1 MCPSMP
7 IAWKEIQTL
16 KNSLEVVREELM
28 RRFGT
33 ELEFAEFKP
42 RPSDLFEYFVLY
54 NSALALDPIEL
65 KTGHPFTRGDFR
77 STGWIPSGIVK
88 SYRTPIKM
96 GRTLVPNI
104 TCRVEGIEFNFWF
117 DKTLAPRIRPDIVVR
132 TGHFETGE
140 DYAKGHFWLLKD
152 GVLFAEYSLEERS
165 ESEGYFVERTTG
177 TPKPGETVYFRAA
190 TKFKKPSL
198 IIECK
203 SYGARLGNPEV
214 YADYARTVLLVS
226 PEKLYE
232 PKRPN
237 IIAIRV
243 NQSFENLEL
252 QEKLRPYLSRLIPC

>member
-1 MCPSMP
+1 MP
-7 IAWKEIQTL
+7 IAWREIQTL
-16 KNSLEVVREELM
+16 KNSLEAIREELM

-33 ELEFAEFKP
+33 KLEFAEFKP

-54 NSALALDPIEL
+54 NSALALDPTEL
-65 KTGHPFTRGDFR
+65 KIGHPFTRGDFR

-88 SYRTPIKM
+88 PYRTPIKM
-96 GRTLVPNI
+96 GKTLVPSI
-104 TCRVEGIEFNFWF
+104 TCKVEGTEFNFWF

-152 GVLFAEYSLEERS
+152 GLFFAEYSLEEHP
-165 ESEGYFVERTTG
+165 ESPGYFVERTHG
-177 TPKPGETVYFRAA
+177 PPKRGETVYFKAA
-190 TKFKKPSL
+190 TEFKTPPL

-237 IIAIRV
+237 IIRISV
-243 NQSFENLEL
+243 KKDFENREL
-252 QEKLRPYLSRLIPC
+252 REKLRPHLRRLIQP

>member
-1 MCPSMP
+1 MP

-16 KNSLEVVREELM
+16 KGRLEAIREELM
-28 RRFGT
+28 KRFGA

-54 NSALALDPIEL
+54 NSALALDLTEL
-65 KTGHPFTRGDFR
+65 KFCHPFTRGDFR

-88 SYRTPIKM
+88 PYRTPIKM

-104 TCRVEGIEFNFWF
+104 TCRVEGTEFNFWI
-117 DKTLAPRIRPDIVVR
+117 DKTLAPRIRPDIVLR

-140 DYAKGHFWLLKD
+140 DYAKGHSWLRKY
-152 GVLFAEYSLEERS
+152 GVLFAEYSLEELS
-165 ESEGYFVERTTG
+165 ESQGYFVERTLG
-177 TPKPGETVYFRAA
+177 RPKRGETVYFRAA
-190 TKFKKPSL
+190 TEFKTPPL
-198 IIECK
+198 IVECK

-214 YADYARTVLLVS
+214 YADYAESVLLVS

-237 IIAIRV
+237 IITIRIT
-243 NQSFENLEL
+243 QSFENLEL
-252 QEKLRPYLSRLIPC
+252 REKLRPHLRRLTRT